1 MDTITRELD
10 DLVFEYEDDD
20 KMTDVACCNKIKMD
34 YYLMLTI
41 AALWDLKH
49 NNFSEQDAIS
59 IMSRLQ
65 RPETGK
71 LIQLL
76 ALGLN
81 LDSSIVDIFDIYK
94 TGRNLIF
101 GHSTFDEYQ
110 AQRLNQECEKCWT
123 ELMSVTA
130 LSEEGDIIRRIYQE
144 ENDFYYISK
153 VRPDGE
159 LRVKQFGNR
168 KAPRKFPKLEL
179 ISRLANSR
187 NQIKEGDLFLAVD
200 GTYIKISPFIQYNDQ
215 DNLFM
220 MLMDVETKPL
230 AFKMAYI
237 YRTSYAR
244 DSAIYLDEF
253 PVELRPYFPE
263 NNKSLGKN
271 GVTINRFSQY
281 DLFKQEYYRGIHQDV
296 ISQMNDF
303 ISGNMA
309 YGAVHGIAGVG
320 KTSAVFMW
328 MNNLLDNQDG
338 ILDSVRQRF
347 NLRRILFLSAKT
359 KVYSRN
365 INSDS
370 LSNFDEIE
378 SDVSNYH
385 DVIERI
391 YAAFHQQEKK
401 GITFEEKVDFV
412 KNYSNRSQ
420 GVLVIIDDYESLP
433 ASSRREIQSLKDSLM
448 PDAIKILITT
458 RFISMESKEITVKI
472 LDESDCAKMTDHI
485 FASKNWRLD
494 MTTAEMHRFTGG
506 RPLLI
511 WYAKAYY
518 QTGQLSSTKLKSR
531 FSGPAKGLDSYLF
544 DNFVQ
549 CFKSTFTHNFLMM
562 TMRYY
567 KLHQTLQISKKIAV
581 FLCLENLKEY
591 KPEDDE
597 FYFMELMDLKLISIN
612 QSTGSIDFSPLM
624 TYMDQSANTQE
635 PTEQYQKD
643 NMKVLTQL
651 DEEKYNGLFAV
662 IESAEYLDNET
673 KCRILERVI
682 EIAKND
688 IELKTHSL
696 RKIFAISDDKLKFYY
711 ENTQLFQSNETLIK
725 ALLNYFIDN
734 PKEATANYEISRD
747 FLKSISVTIEKKDDT
762 ESIAY
767 KGIEVVDNLLADS
780 LEKREAE
787 VITNYELESRAQ
799 LLRNI
804 AFRFI
809 NRIKENSDIKQ
820 DCIEYINIRLEDI
833 GIYCQVSPIYLS

>member
-1 MDTITRELD
+1 
-10 DLVFEYEDDD
+10 
-20 KMTDVACCNKIKMD
+20 
-34 YYLMLTI
+34 
-41 AALWDLKH
+41 
-49 NNFSEQDAIS
+49 
-59 IMSRLQ
+59 
-65 RPETGK
+65 
-71 LIQLL
+71 
-76 ALGLN
+76 
-81 LDSSIVDIFDIYK
+81 
-94 TGRNLIF
+94 
-101 GHSTFDEYQ
+101 
-110 AQRLNQECEKCWT
+110 
-123 ELMSVTA
+123 
-130 LSEEGDIIRRIYQE
+130 
-144 ENDFYYISK
+144 
-153 VRPDGE
+153 
-159 LRVKQFGNR
+159 
-168 KAPRKFPKLEL
+168 
-179 ISRLANSR
+179 
-187 NQIKEGDLFLAVD
+187 
-200 GTYIKISPFIQYNDQ
+200 
-215 DNLFM
+215 
-220 MLMDVETKPL
+220 
-230 AFKMAYI
+230 
-237 YRTSYAR
+237 
-244 DSAIYLDEF
+244 
-253 PVELRPYFPE
+253 
-263 NNKSLGKN
+263 
-271 GVTINRFSQY
+271 
-281 DLFKQEYYRGIHQDV
+281 
-296 ISQMNDF
+296 
-303 ISGNMA
+303 
-309 YGAVHGIAGVG
+309 
-320 KTSAVFMW
+320 
-328 MNNLLDNQDG
+328 
-338 ILDSVRQRF
+338 
-347 NLRRILFLSAKT
+347 
-359 KVYSRN
+359 
-365 INSDS
+365 
-370 LSNFDEIE
+370 
-378 SDVSNYH
+378 
-385 DVIERI
+385 
-391 YAAFHQQEKK
+391 
-401 GITFEEKVDFV
+401 
-412 KNYSNRSQ
+412 
-420 GVLVIIDDYESLP
+420 
-433 ASSRREIQSLKDSLM
+433 
-448 PDAIKILITT
+448 
-458 RFISMESKEITVKI
+458 
-472 LDESDCAKMTDHI
+472 
-485 FASKNWRLD
+485 
-494 MTTAEMHRFTGG
+494 
-506 RPLLI
+506 
-511 WYAKAYY
+511 
-518 QTGQLSSTKLKSR
+518 
-531 FSGPAKGLDSYLF
+531 
-544 DNFVQ
+544 
-549 CFKSTFTHNFLMM
+549 
-562 TMRYY
+562 MRYY

>member
-20 KMTDVACCNKIKMD
+20 RITDVACCNKIKMD

-49 NNFSEQDAIS
+49 NNLSEQDAIS
-59 IMSRLQ
+59 VMSRLQ

-76 ALGLN
+76 DTGLN
-81 LDSSIVDIFDIYK
+81 LDSRIVSIFDIYK
-94 TGRNLIF
+94 IGRNQIF

-110 AQRLNQECEKCWT
+110 AQRLNEECEKCWSS
-123 ELMSVTA
+123 LMSVPELTG
-130 LSEEGDIIRRIYQE
+130 ENNIIREIYRE

-153 VRPDGE
+153 VRPDGW
-159 LRVKQFGNR
+159 LRVKQFGIKN
-168 KAPRKFPKLEL
+168 ATRKFPNLEM
-179 ISRLANSR
+179 ISRMANTQ
-187 NQIKEGDLFLAVD
+187 NQIKEGDLFLAVN
-200 GTYIKISPFIQYNDQ
+200 GTYIKVSPFIQYNDQ
-215 DNLFM
+215 DKLFM

-230 AFKMAYI
+230 AFKMAYV
-237 YRTSYAR
+237 YRTNYAR

-253 PVELRPYFPE
+253 PSELKQYFPE
-263 NNKSLGKN
+263 NLKGLGKN
-271 GVTINRFSQY
+271 GITVNRFSQY
-281 DLFKQEYYRGIHQDV
+281 DLFKQEYYKGIHQDV

-328 MNNLLDNQDG
+328 MNSLLDNKDG

-347 NLRRILFLSAKT
+347 NLKRILFLSAKT

-385 DVIERI
+385 DVIERV
-391 YAAFHQQEKK
+391 YSAFHQQEKK
-401 GITFEEKVDFV
+401 GITFEEKVEFV

-420 GVLVIIDDYESLP
+420 GLLIIIDDYESLP
-433 ASSRREIQSLKDSLM
+433 ESSRRAIQSLKDSLT

-485 FASKNWRLD
+485 FSNNNWRLD
-494 MTTAEMHRFTGG
+494 MSPSEMHRFTGG

-518 QTGQLSSTKLKSR
+518 QTGQLSSSKLKSR

-549 CFKSTFTHNFLMM
+549 CFKSSFTHNFLMM

-591 KPEDDE
+591 KPENEE
-597 FYFMELMDLKLISIN
+597 FYFMELVDLKLISIN
-612 QSTGSIDFSPLM
+612 QSTSSIDFSPLM
-624 TYMDQSANTQE
+624 TYMDQSTQIQE

-643 NMKVLTQL
+643 NLKILTHL
-651 DEEKYNGLFAV
+651 DEEKYNGLLAV
-662 IESAEYLDNET
+662 IESAEYLDNVT
-673 KCRILERVI
+673 KCRVLESVI
-682 EIAKND
+682 ELAKND
-688 IELKTHSL
+688 TAIKTCAL
-696 RKIFAISDDKLKFYY
+696 RKIFAISDDKLKFYH
-711 ENTQLFQSNETLIK
+711 EHTQLFQSNEALIK
-725 ALLNYFIDN
+725 VLLNYFIDN
-734 PKEATANYEISRD
+734 PSEATANYEISRD
-747 FLKSISVTIEKKDDT
+747 FLKSISVTIEKKDDW
-762 ESIAY
+762 EAIAY
-767 KGIEVVDNLLADS
+767 KGIALVEKLLADA

-787 VITNYELESRAQ
+787 AITNYELEARASI
-799 LLRNI
+799 LRSI
-804 AFRFI
+804 VIRFL
-809 NRIKENSDIKQ
+809 NRIKDNSERKQ
-820 DCIEYINIRLEDI
+820 NCIEDINIRLEDI
-833 GIYCQVSPIYLS
+833 GIYCLINQI

>member
-1 MDTITRELD
+1 
-10 DLVFEYEDDD
+10 
-20 KMTDVACCNKIKMD
+20 
-34 YYLMLTI
+34 
-41 AALWDLKH
+41 
-49 NNFSEQDAIS
+49 
-59 IMSRLQ
+59 
-65 RPETGK
+65 
-71 LIQLL
+71 
-76 ALGLN
+76 
-81 LDSSIVDIFDIYK
+81 
-94 TGRNLIF
+94 
-101 GHSTFDEYQ
+101 
-110 AQRLNQECEKCWT
+110 
-123 ELMSVTA
+123 
-130 LSEEGDIIRRIYQE
+130 
-144 ENDFYYISK
+144 
-153 VRPDGE
+153 
-159 LRVKQFGNR
+159 
-168 KAPRKFPKLEL
+168 
-179 ISRLANSR
+179 
-187 NQIKEGDLFLAVD
+187 
-200 GTYIKISPFIQYNDQ
+200 
-215 DNLFM
+215 
-220 MLMDVETKPL
+220 
-230 AFKMAYI
+230 
-237 YRTSYAR
+237 
-244 DSAIYLDEF
+244 
-253 PVELRPYFPE
+253 
-263 NNKSLGKN
+263 
-271 GVTINRFSQY
+271 
-281 DLFKQEYYRGIHQDV
+281 
-296 ISQMNDF
+296 
-303 ISGNMA
+303 
-309 YGAVHGIAGVG
+309 
-320 KTSAVFMW
+320 
-328 MNNLLDNQDG
+328 
-338 ILDSVRQRF
+338 
-347 NLRRILFLSAKT
+347 
-359 KVYSRN
+359 
-365 INSDS
+365 
-370 LSNFDEIE
+370 
-378 SDVSNYH
+378 
-385 DVIERI
+385 
-391 YAAFHQQEKK
+391 
-401 GITFEEKVDFV
+401 
-412 KNYSNRSQ
+412 
-420 GVLVIIDDYESLP
+420 
-433 ASSRREIQSLKDSLM
+433 
-448 PDAIKILITT
+448 
-458 RFISMESKEITVKI
+458 
-472 LDESDCAKMTDHI
+472 
-485 FASKNWRLD
+485 
-494 MTTAEMHRFTGG
+494 
-506 RPLLI
+506 
-511 WYAKAYY
+511 
-518 QTGQLSSTKLKSR
+518 
-531 FSGPAKGLDSYLF
+531 
-544 DNFVQ
+544 
-549 CFKSTFTHNFLMM
+549 MM